1 MESTAFAAAVEGGT
15 SGTLPVG
22 SFYRD
27 GGAPAI
33 MRAAHFPDEL
43 LSYLQMEG
51 LAALESATRHRCD
64 SLVEHG
70 CYDGRALEVARA
82 AGLPYLGIDIS
93 PGAIAALAH
102 RVGAEGLNGQARALV
117 GDILHNG
124 SWVTEVVGRRPL
136 QLLPFNLL
144 GNFAEPEKVLASI
157 AAVGGVGVIS
167 VFNEQPWTHEV
178 RRAYYTACGI
188 ERLDETAGEYGGV
201 VFRGDGG
208 FASQS
213 FSEEGLLRLL
223 GTVDATVLNRTGNRL
238 GQCVTVR
245 LGSRLDTDPED

>member
-1 MESTAFAAAVEGGT
+1 MTRTEPAED
-15 SGTLPVG
+15 P

-51 LAALESATRHRCD
+51 LVALESAGRHLSD
-64 SLVEHG
+64 GLVELG

-82 AGLPYLGIDIS
+82 AGIPYLGVDIS
-93 PGAIAALAH
+93 PGAIAALA
-102 RVGAEGLNGQARALV
+102 RRIEAEGLGAQARAVV
-117 GDILHNG
+117 GDVLHSETWQG
-124 SWVTEVVGRRPL
+124 EVTARRPL
-136 QLLPFNLL
+136 QFLPFNLL
-144 GNFAEPEKVLASI
+144 GNFAEPEKVLASV
-157 AAVGGVGVIS
+157 AAVGGTAVVS
-167 VFNEQPWTHEV
+167 VFNEQPHTTTL

-188 ERLDETAGEYGGV
+188 DALVESPGEYGGV
-201 VFRGDGG
+201 VFRGAGG

-213 FSEEGLLRLL
+213 FSAAGLGRLL
-223 GTVDATVLNRTGNRL
+223 GSIDATVLGTTANRF

-245 LGSRLDTDPED
+245 LGEDRQSPLH